1 MIDGPTLWQLTEQ
14 ACDGMLGLPIA
25 LSDDAQNSFDFAL
38 SAQIKITGDAK
49 ALLSLHSEAS
59 FARHLAATM
68 YMADADGLAEDEIH
82 DALGELVNILAGNIK
97 GMVPGETFLSLPC
110 VGQSMADEQNATPAE
125 NTVEVRGTC
134 QGYGFTM
141 RLASSA
147 MSALPA

>member
-25 LSDDAQNSFDFAL
+25 PCDDARNSFDFAL
-38 SAQIKITGDAK
+38 SAQIKISGDAE

-68 YMADADGLAEDEIH
+68 YMAESNALEEDEIN
-82 DALGELVNILAGNIK
+82 DALGELVNIIAGNIK
-97 GMVPGETFLSLPC
+97 GMCPGETFLSLPC
-110 VGQSMADEQNATPAE
+110 VGQSLADEPDTTPAE
-125 NTVEVRGTC
+125 NIVEVRGTC
-134 QGYGFTM
+134 EGHGFTM
-141 RLASSA
+141 RLASSI